1 MEQEEWGQKTNAA
14 NREGAAAADREL
26 ELHQHNNKKFQV
38 LCVLIFKN
46 LHPLTRVLHEMIDS
60 NKDFFFD
67 YLNYI
72 IYYCFLSK
80 NRAAHLLIVFPKLN
94 INELEFCSGNITI
107 PNLSSTQICEEKA

>member
-60 NKDFFFD
+60 NEDFFFGLFEL
-67 YLNYI
+67 YNI
-72 IYYCFLSK
+72 
-80 NRAAHLLIVFPKLN
+80 LLFPLQKQS
-94 INELEFCSGNITI
+94 CS
-107 PNLSSTQICEEKA
+107 SSNCVPKAEH